1 MRCVRAAHCAGST
14 SRFIAPSENRISI
27 LGSAVLGLGWVWVG
41 FGLARSSTNGGFIKH
56 WYSSFRLRLLY
67 QSYRRP
73 PIISGVILIIS
84 LFPSTSS

>member
-41 FGLARSSTNGGFIKH
+41 FGLGLG
-56 WYSSFRLRLLY
+56 WLVLQLM
-67 QSYRRP
+67 
-73 PIISGVILIIS
+73 VVS
-84 LFPSTSS
+84 LNIGTALFGLGCCINLTEGLP